1 MHWLL
6 EPSVLQA
13 MLRAR
18 SSLTP
23 EAIQHWNAWQAVEVA
38 RGQESDGVPRNLTIA
53 GSTAEIRIEG
63 ILTKKADFFA
73 MFFGGGN
80 TTYTSIRTA
89 LGIAEADPKIRDV
102 VLCIDSPGGSVDGL
116 FECLDAIAAFRT
128 SSGKKI
134 RTRAENAQSAAYGC
148 AAEGGNIEAT
158 GPGATFGS
166 IGTAASFFVYD
177 KEVTLT
183 NTDSPDKRPDLT
195 TAEGKAVVVKYLD
208 QLNFEFVRCIARGRG
223 VDAKTV
229 TEDYGRGASMTA
241 REAKRL
247 GLIDKIATTAPRA
260 VPSNKGKTMSEEQT
274 DNRAAID
281 AAVQQGV
288 KQGVEQERDRVKAHL
303 AMGEG
308 CGDLKIAL
316 DAIRSGAVMTLEVNA
331 LYLAAGMNR
340 KDRGNR
346 QTESNTAEAAL
357 QGVDAA
363 PTAPVAD
370 LGDKVVAVFEKE
382 KSHVRHAK

>member
-18 SSLTP
+18 GSLTP
-23 EAIQHWNAWQAVEVA
+23 EAIQHWNAWQAAEVA
-38 RGQESDGVPRNLTIA
+38 RGQESSDGLPRNLTVA

-63 ILTKKADFFA
+63 ILTKKPDFFA
-73 MFFGGGN
+73 LFFGGGN
-80 TTYTSIRTA
+80 TTYPSIRAA
-89 LGIAEADPKIRDV
+89 LGIAEANPQIRDV

-116 FECLDAIAAFRT
+116 FETLDAIAAFRT

-134 RTRAENAQSAAYGC
+134 RVRAENAQSAAYGC
-148 AAEGGNIEAT
+148 AAEGGSIEAT
-158 GPGATFGS
+158 GRGATFGS
-166 IGTAASFFVYD
+166 IGTAASFFLYER
-177 KEVTLT
+177 EVTLT

-208 QLNFEFVRCIARGRG
+208 QLNLEFVRCIARGRG

-241 REAKRL
+241 PEAKRL

-260 VPSNKGKTMSEEQT
+260 VPINKGKTMSEEQT

-281 AAVQQGV
+281 AAKQQGV
-288 KQGVEQERDRVKAHL
+288 DQERDRVRAHL
-303 AMGEG
+303 AMGET
-308 CGDLKIAL
+308 CGDLSIAL
-316 DAIRSGAVMTLEVNA
+316 EAIRSGAGMTLELNA
-331 LYLAAGMNR
+331 RYMSAGMNR
-340 KDRGNR
+340 ADQGKR
-346 QTESNTAEAAL
+346 QTESNTAETAL
-357 QGVDAA
+357 KGVDAA
-363 PTAPVAD
+363 TPPAAGD

-382 KSHVRHAK
+382 RSHVRHV

>member
-6 EPSVLQA
+6 EPSALQA
-13 MLRAR
+13 LQHAR
-18 SSLTP
+18 RFATP
-23 EAIQHWNAWQAVEVA
+23 EARTQWDARQAAELREQGSA
-38 RGQESDGVPRNLTIA
+38 GGLPRNMTVA
-53 GSTAEIRIEG
+53 GSTAEIRVEG
-63 ILTKKADFFA
+63 ILTKRPDFFA

-80 TTYTSIRTA
+80 TTYTSIRAA
-89 LGIAEADPKIRDV
+89 LSIAESNPQIRDV
-102 VLCIDSPGGSVDGL
+102 VLFVDSPGGSADGL
-116 FECLDAIAAFRT
+116 IDTLEAIAAFRT
-128 SSGKKI
+128 GSGKKL
-134 RTRAENAQSAAYGC
+134 RVRAENAQSAAYGI
-148 AAEGGNIEAT
+148 AAAGGNIEAS
-158 GPGATFGS
+158 GRGALFGS
-166 IGTAASFFVYD
+166 VGTAIAYFVD
-177 KEVTLT
+177 EHIVELT

-195 TAEGKAVVVKYLD
+195 TPEGKAVVVKFLD
-208 QLNFEFVRCIARGRG
+208 QVNAEFVRCIAQGRG
-223 VDAKTV
+223 VDVKTV
-229 TEDYGRGASMTA
+229 SEDYGRGASMA
-241 REAKRL
+241 APEAKRL

-288 KQGVEQERDRVKAHL
+288 AQERDRVKAHL